1 MKLNLEDMSEKI
13 FKKLT
18 TQKGGKKTKRRT
30 KRRKKK
36 RKTYRKK
43 KRKTRRNKRR
53 RRKKTKRRRKRRQRG
68 GVDLTFTQPNMTY
81 QDPQAATKGA
91 IYKNQQN
98 KMELSKLQKGGRQ
111 KGGRQVEV
119 TQMHSAGGTAN
130 ANLNRTVQALL
141 NARIDAK
148 GDSLA
153 GTAKTL

>member
-1 MKLNLEDMSEKI
+1 M
-13 FKKLT
+13 
-18 TQKGGKKTKRRT
+18 
-30 KRRKKK
+30 
-36 RKTYRKK
+36 
-43 KRKTRRNKRR
+43 
-53 RRKKTKRRRKRRQRG
+53 
-68 GVDLTFTQPNMTY
+68 TFTQPNMTY

-91 IYKNQQN
+91 IYKNEQN

-119 TQMHSAGGTAN
+119 EQMHSAGGTAN